1 MNKYS
6 ANSKANSVML
16 SIEES
21 LLTMCDTE
29 EESLIDIV
37 RYKKEFPNLPDYGLY
52 KNGNLL
58 IYDDDIREL
67 YTDNGYKYTKKL
79 PAEKLRAIYRR
90 HVGQVANHL
99 IYNFKKQK
107 TYYE

>member
-37 RYKKEFPNLPDYGLY
+37 RYKKEFPSLPDYGLY
-52 KNGNLL
+52 EYGNLL
-58 IYDDDIREL
+58 AYTDDIREL
-67 YTDNGYKYTKKL
+67 YADNGYTYTKKL
-79 PAEKLRAIYRR
+79 PAEKLIAIYKR
-90 HVGQVANHL
+90 HIRQVANHL